1 MKKTCFFKTIIL
13 LSFVLFWAGN
23 GLMAQNENFL
33 SFDGGNDYVEY
44 TDGNS
49 LGMMDGATNYTFE
62 AWIYPQ
68 ESTISDYDYIL
79 IREFTIRMEIWK
91 VNGTANTCD
100 WWFSIS
106 PSGTGGSWTNYNTA
120 GDATLNMDEWNHIA
134 VIRNNTAGTLK
145 LYVNGSDVS
154 DGSNPDAIDLP
165 ASVNNDDLLIGAKNS
180 SDNEFGGFI
189 DEVRFKNVAED
200 IGDLHTSI
208 YDNEYEADGN
218 TACLFHFNEGIGNS
232 TTANAANSPNP
243 TTASLTGPWWRAW
256 NYVSR
261 IPLAHEWDG
270 STDTDWGTTDNWGGG
285 VPTSSDDVII
295 PDVTNNPLISGD
307 VTTPSECNTIR
318 IESDGDLTIPVLKAL
333 TVSGDITNE
342 GVLTIESTATG
353 TGSLIAKGAY
363 TNNGTTTVQRY
374 ITSYSAVGA
383 DDGWH
388 FISSPVFEYAILGS
402 VFAPVSGEDDL
413 YEYGETVLSDN
424 WLNYTGGTFGDADF
438 EVGKGYLVAY
448 KTAATKSFSGTINT
462 GAVVKSLT
470 YTTGSPGQGWNLL
483 GNPYTSAIDWD
494 DLTKT
499 ASVDGSVY
507 AIESSDGSYASYNG
521 STGDITNGILAA
533 HQGFF
538 VKATAASQTVTMETV
553 DQKHSSNNIFKSGQT
568 TEGTFIVSVGY
579 NDYINNTYIQ
589 IRDDATTIFDNAIDA
604 YKLFGFSQQPQLF
617 TNDGNTV
624 YSINCLP
631 PNMDS
636 YLLPLDTKIQET
648 GEYQLTFTDIENLS
662 NLYNIELED
671 LLTSTTVDVTSELV
685 YTFAF
690 TEGDTE
696 SRFILHFKSTTGLDE
711 NQTSPQNTVSIYSN
725 NNNIVV
731 NALKGNT
738 LSGELFVSNIVGQ
751 VVYQQE
757 LNNANQQVV
766 NTNLNTGIY
775 IVSLKLDSGYVIS
788 KKVIIK

>member
-1 MKKTCFFKTIIL
+1 MKKTYFFKTIIL

-23 GLMAQNENFL
+23 GLMAQNENYL
-33 SFDGGNDYVEY
+33 DFDGTNDYVVISDNTTLDKMNSASEY
-44 TDGNS
+44 TV
-49 LGMMDGATNYTFE
+49 E
-62 AWIYPQ
+62 AWIY
-68 ESTISDYDYIL
+68 IS
-79 IREFTIRMEIWK
+79 
-91 VNGTANTCD
+91 
-100 WWFSIS
+100 
-106 PSGTGGSWTNYNTA
+106 SWTNYKRIANRWSHWDMYLRESGQLAFRVYGAA
-120 GDATLNMDEWNHIA
+120 GINYSKSNVVSTGSWQHVA
-134 VIRNNTAGTLK
+134 VIRKSGK
-145 LYVNGSDVS
+145 IYFYVNGVDVS
-154 DGSNPDAIDLP
+154 AGSYNGYTLPDAGT
-165 ASVNNDDLLIGAKNS
+165 DDHLYIG
-180 SDNEFGGFI
+180 EFGDGTGDFNGYI
-189 DEVRFKNVAED
+189 DEFRCTNEGLV
-200 IGDLHTSI
+200 IGDLKTDK
-208 YDNEYEADGN
+208 YDNQYSTDTETGA
-218 TACLFHFNEGIGNS
+218 LFHFNEGTGTSTLDEASGGNG
-232 TTANAANSPNP
+232 TLNGVP
-243 TTASLTGPWWRAW
+243 TWRAW